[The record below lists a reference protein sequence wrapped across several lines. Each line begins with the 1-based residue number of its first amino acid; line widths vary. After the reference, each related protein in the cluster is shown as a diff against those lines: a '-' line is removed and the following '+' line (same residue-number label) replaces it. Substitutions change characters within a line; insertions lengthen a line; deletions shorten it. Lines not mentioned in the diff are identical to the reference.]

1 MFSRQFC
8 EYISMENLDYK
19 NKKFDRKYL
28 KNRQNNQFLKVKNSL
43 LELEKI
49 FMEAKHR
56 KLKNRE
62 EKIEKEIEI
71 PFYEPII
78 VPKDDMNKFK
88 EQEMK
93 KWISLKNKKWRK

>member
-49 FMEAKHR
+49 FMEVKHR

-93 KWISLKNKKWRK
+93 K

>member
-1 MFSRQFC
+1 
-8 EYISMENLDYK
+8 MENLDYK

-28 KNRQNNQFLKVKNSL
+28 KNRQSNQFLKVKNSL
-43 LELEKI
+43 LESEKI
-49 FMEAKHR
+49 FMEVKHR

-93 KWISLKNKKWRK
+93 K

>member
-49 FMEAKHR
+49 FMEVKHR

>member
-1 MFSRQFC
+1 
-8 EYISMENLDYK
+8 MENLDYK

-49 FMEAKHR
+49 FMEVKHR

-78 VPKDDMNKFK
+78 VPKDYMNKFK

-93 KWISLKNKKWRK
+93 K

>member
-1 MFSRQFC
+1 
-8 EYISMENLDYK
+8 MENLDYK

-43 LELEKI
+43 LELEKF
-49 FMEAKHR
+49 FMEVKHR

-93 KWISLKNKKWRK
+93 K